1 MTLSMHPPADRRCQI
16 YIQASE
22 GSRDLV
28 RCVKP
33 GVKWEKWGSCDDD
46 DDLDVCEEEYF
57 SWECDGEHIAQFREA
72 A

>member
-1 MTLSMHPPADRRCQI
+1 MITMHPPADRRCQI

-22 GSRDLV
+22 GSRDLL
-28 RCVKP
+28 RCIKS
-33 GVKWEKWGSCDDD
+33 GTHWEQWGGGCDCG
-46 DDLDVCEEEYF
+46 DDLMVCEEEYF